1 MKLKEIM
8 LIDDNSIDNY
18 IAKIVTEKEN
28 IAETITVKSSAIE
41 ALDYLKNKEGD
52 FPELIFL
59 DIKMPI
65 MDGFGFLQEFSKF
78 SVDKKADC
86 AIVMLS
92 SSISKMDMD
101 VAENNQHVIDYL
113 SKPINKDK
121 LTKVYDILIQKNRN
135 TNL

>member
-8 LIDDNSIDNY
+8 LVDDNSIDNY
-18 IAKIVTEKEN
+18 VSKIVTEKEN

-41 ALDYLKNKEGD
+41 ALDYLKTKADN

-65 MDGFGFLQEFSKF
+65 MDGFEFLLEFSKF
-78 SVDKKADC
+78 TVDKKANS

-92 SSISKMDMD
+92 SSISNADMEAASND
-101 VAENNQHVIDYL
+101 QHVIDYL
-113 SKPINKDK
+113 SKPLNKDK
-121 LTKVYDILIQKNRN
+121 LAKVLDILIQKK
-135 TNL
+135 

>member
-8 LIDDNSIDNY
+8 LVDDNSIDNY
-18 IAKIVTEKEN
+18 VSKIVTEKEN

-41 ALDYLKNKEGD
+41 ALDYLKTKADN

-65 MDGFGFLQEFSKF
+65 MDGFEFLLEFSKF
-78 SVDKKADC
+78 TVDKKANS

-92 SSISKMDMD
+92 SSISNADMEAASND
-101 VAENNQHVIDYL
+101 QHVIDYL
-113 SKPINKDK
+113 SKPLNKDK
-121 LTKVYDILIQKNRN
+121 LTKVLDILIQKK
-135 TNL
+135 

>member
-8 LIDDNSIDNY
+8 LVDDNSIDNY
-18 IAKIVTEKEN
+18 VSKIVTEKEN

-41 ALDYLKNKEGD
+41 ALDYLKAQAGN

-65 MDGFGFLQEFSKF
+65 MDGFEFLLEFSKF
-78 SVDKKADC
+78 TVDKKANC

-92 SSISKMDMD
+92 SSISNADMEAASND
-101 VAENNQHVIDYL
+101 EHVIDYL
-113 SKPINKDK
+113 SKPLSKDK
-121 LTKVYDILIQKNRN
+121 LNKVLGILIEKK
-135 TNL
+135 

>member
-8 LIDDNSIDNY
+8 LVDDNSIDNY
-18 IAKIVTEKEN
+18 VSKIVTEKEN

-41 ALDYLKNKEGD
+41 ALDYLKAKAGN

-65 MDGFGFLQEFSKF
+65 MDGFEFLIEFSKF
-78 SVDKKADC
+78 TVDKKANC

-92 SSISKMDMD
+92 SSISNADMEAASND
-101 VAENNQHVIDYL
+101 QHVIDYL
-113 SKPINKDK
+113 SKPLSKEK
-121 LTKVYDILIQKNRN
+121 LTKVLDILFQKK
-135 TNL
+135 